1 MEGHATSGRWWKDA
15 ERDPIHAAAADWL
28 ARLQEP
34 EISVEETA
42 AWQEW
47 MAADPRHSDAFRRIE
62 EVWAAAETIEDRAG
76 PDARDYDCAISIGEW
91 LENKAG
97 RRRMLAWSALAASI
111 LCAFIGAGWWW
122 NGSRGQWIE
131 TSIGENRAV
140 TLGDGSRIE
149 LGGDSAIRVR
159 LDDTSRQIELAR
171 GEAFFTVA
179 KDPGR
184 PFEVRAGAAR
194 VVAVG
199 TAFNVRR
206 GSERVVVAV
215 IEGRVK
221 ITSARHDAAV
231 PVVAGE
237 QSVVVR
243 SHIEAAARLA
253 SPAAATAWQS
263 GRLSFDEEP
272 LRYALEVVNR
282 YSAKPIVV
290 EDDTVG
296 DLRITGLVL
305 SDNVNGWV
313 KSLERAFD
321 LEATEEPER
330 IVLSRQ

>member
-1 MEGHATSGRWWKDA
+1 MEGHATSQRWWTDA
-15 ERDPIHAAAADWL
+15 ERDPIHATAAEWL
-28 ARLQEP
+28 VRLQEP
-34 EISVEETA
+34 DLSVEETA

-47 MAADPRHSDAFRRIE
+47 MAADPRHSDAFQRME
-62 EVWAAAETIEDRAG
+62 EIWAAAETIEDRAG
-76 PDARDYDCAISIGEW
+76 PDATDYDCEVPIGEW
-91 LENKAG
+91 MGNRAG
-97 RRRMLAWSALAASI
+97 RRRRLAWSALAASI
-111 LCAFIGAGWWW
+111 LCALIGAAWWW
-122 NGSRGQWIE
+122 TGLRGHWIE
-131 TSIGENRAV
+131 TPIGQNRAV
-140 TLGDGSRIE
+140 TLADGSQIE

-159 LDDTSRQIELAR
+159 LEDTVRHIELLR

-215 IEGRVK
+215 LEGRVK
-221 ITSARHDAAV
+221 ITSAQHNAPV
-231 PVVAGE
+231 PVDAGE
-237 QSVVVR
+237 QSVVVKSR
-243 SHIEAAARLA
+243 IEAAARLT

-282 YSAKPIVV
+282 YSVKSIVV
-290 EDDTVG
+290 GDEDVG
-296 DLRITGLVL
+296 ELRITGLVL
-305 SDNVNGWV
+305 SDNVDGWV

-330 IVLSRQ
+330 IVLRRR